1 MKHDM
6 NMLEPGGTEGR
17 GAVTAN
23 ATRDDHDEARRR
35 R

>member
-6 NMLEPGGTEGR
+6 NTLELGGTEGR
-17 GAVTAN
+17 GTVTAN
-23 ATRDDHDEARRR
+23 ATRDNHNEARRR